1 MSDSIVEDIRSKEK
15 IAPICEMAH
24 MKSLTCIIDALINEL
39 YSNKAYHDQIKALK
53 EAGNEDDIKK
63 IYEAYFIFAM
73 MWAFGATLSE
83 DKSWYN
89 GLLKSSSKVK
99 FPDSNN

>member
-1 MSDSIVEDIRSKEK
+1 MSDSFVDDIMAKEK
-15 IAPICEMAH
+15 IAPTCEMAH
-24 MKSLTCIIDALINEL
+24 MKALTCIVDALINEL

-63 IYEAYFIFAM
+63 IYDAYYIFAL

-83 DKSWYN
+83 DKTSFN
-89 GLLKSSSKVK
+89 GMLKSSSKVK